1 MCDSLKDQLM
11 FHVKRGG
18 LVVELLGMA
27 LSVPPL
33 PLPVVVRIDA
43 SRETFN

>member
-27 LSVPPL
+27 FECASP
-33 PLPVVVRIDA
+33 PLPVVVRLGV

>member
-18 LVVELLGMA
+18 LVVELLGIVLECA
-27 LSVPPL
+27 SP

>member
-11 FHVKRGG
+11 FQVKRGG